1 LAVGKSQRIAVATG
15 NFLTIIGAMSVIFR
29 LCLLGLFLSLS
40 ACVNRDEARNEVG
53 LQGQVDETAA
63 HIPAA
68 TPGPGYERI
77 QKRPDATPTPP
88 STNPM
93 DKPLDPTGL
102 PSGN

>member
-1 LAVGKSQRIAVATG
+1 MIP
-15 NFLTIIGAMSVIFR
+15 AMSLLFR
-29 LCLLGLFLSLS
+29 LGALGLLLTLW
-40 ACVNRDEARNEVG
+40 ACVSRDDARNQLG
-53 LQGQVDETAA
+53 LRGQTDETAA

-68 TPGPGYERI
+68 TPGPGYERV

-88 STNPM
+88 PTNPM